1 MKSSGIVLIIVFFLA
16 ACNLE
21 AQSKL
26 VVNAPDSLSFLLFV
40 DDVQF
45 NTVPVS
51 SIHVS
56 KLNVGKHNVKVV
68 VQSQES
74 IALLSA
80 KNLISYSYNT
90 AVINGKLELVP
101 SGELKLQPKA
111 FQFWN
116 NSSATVV
123 VNDNVV
129 YSGKKGCEHPA
140 SESTVDSLVAVL
152 HVKSFDTERKTIARM
167 QLDADCFQV
176 KDIVKIISTI
186 ELEENRMD
194 CMASAV
200 SHVYDLENIDA
211 LLELLFLE
219 RNKEAIRQKISQ
231 LQNQ

>member
-1 MKSSGIVLIIVFFLA
+1 MKSRGVILIAFVLFQAFSLG
-16 ACNLE
+16 

-51 SIHVS
+51 SIQVT

-74 IALLSA
+74 IALLNA
-80 KNLISYSYNT
+80 KNLISYSYST
-90 AVINGKLELVP
+90 TVVNGKLELVP
-101 SGELKLQPKA
+101 SGELKLQAKA
-111 FQFWN
+111 FQFWQ
-116 NSSATVV
+116 NSSIPVET
-123 VNDNVV
+123 NDNVYV
-129 YSGKKGCEHPA
+129 GRKGCENPA
-140 SESTVDSLVAVL
+140 SETTVDSLVAVL
-152 HVKSFDTERKTIARM
+152 RAKSFDTERKMIARM
-167 QLDADCFQV
+167 QLEADCYTV
-176 KDIVKIISTI
+176 KDIVNIISTI

-194 CMASAV
+194 CIGVALG
-200 SHVYDLENIDA
+200 HVYDLAVINE
-211 LLELLFLE
+211 LLELVILE